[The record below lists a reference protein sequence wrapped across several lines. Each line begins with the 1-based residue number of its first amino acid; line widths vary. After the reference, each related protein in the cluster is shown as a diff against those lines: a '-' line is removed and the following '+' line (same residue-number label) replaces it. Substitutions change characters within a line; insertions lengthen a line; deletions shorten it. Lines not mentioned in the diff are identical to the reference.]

1 MADISKGATGV
12 GTVAD
17 GLGSSM
23 APLLL
28 TLVEQEHNAAAGADI
43 TGETSSF
50 GFLGESKQM
59 KSGAPQCLIH
69 ADHLQPPYNECVD
82 RL

>member
-1 MADISKGATGV
+1 MS
-12 GTVAD
+12 
-17 GLGSSM
+17 
-23 APLLL
+23 PLLL

-69 ADHLQPPYNECVD
+69 TGHPPFPCINECVG
-82 RL
+82 RM